1 MTSDLSPTP
10 REDWLDYPPP
20 TPARVA
26 PGVSLRAVLR
36 RVFVEPLRDG
46 FPTWRGTPAG
56 FAAIM
61 IATVIGFGVALLL
74 VCFAPWL
81 TAPLRLVWLQVLL
94 LLLALALLQTAA
106 LHTPWWGRVLGL
118 ATSTIYLCA
127 VGLGSGAEAGVLAD
141 LMIIAVTLALLAAMS
156 VLRAGRAF
164 SWWEFVVVL
173 LVLTAATVLSTVDVV
188 ALGLASGPG
197 GYLDFTET
205 LLINVGLLA
214 APIVLAA
221 GYALAQFGYTAV
233 VWSVDAVRAAVP
245 RRALVVILIMV
256 VVWRLYAEGRA
267 WWASRIGSEPQILTA
282 LGLLITCWIVW
293 SVLDAVA
300 DRVRARSTLIVDLG
314 RDLQRVAV
322 AIAVLLTLELLLQLL
337 ALSPPGYLVQL
348 LGGAGQAGA
357 AGAVGAAADA
367 LREVAGLLS
376 GRSAR
381 LGLALLI
388 MAAGIWRAARGDR
401 GTAELL
407 GIVATLLIFALF
419 FGIEPSTV
427 YLPLLVAIIVGV
439 LTVVWAT
446 ARVLTPQRVEALL
459 AAALLSWFFGFR
471 DVFSDPQ
478 SIALGASAVV
488 IFGLVW
494 SFLTGGEVTRQG
506 NADFPRP
513 SRLLLFA
520 GAALLGATVVA
531 YEALLDDPV
540 TSFDAN
546 ALAARGDSILGGALL
561 IGAMVAVVLAA
572 VRDQEVGSPE

>member
-1 MTSDLSPTP
+1 M
-10 REDWLDYPPP
+10 
-20 TPARVA
+20 
-26 PGVSLRAVLR
+26 
-36 RVFVEPLRDG
+36 
-46 FPTWRGTPAG
+46 
-56 FAAIM
+56 
-61 IATVIGFGVALLL
+61 
-74 VCFAPWL
+74 
-81 TAPLRLVWLQVLL
+81 
-94 LLLALALLQTAA
+94 
-106 LHTPWWGRVLGL
+106 
-118 ATSTIYLCA
+118 
-127 VGLGSGAEAGVLAD
+127 GA
-141 LMIIAVTLALLAAMS
+141 
-156 VLRAGRAF
+156 
-164 SWWEFVVVL
+164 
-173 LVLTAATVLSTVDVV
+173 
-188 ALGLASGPG
+188 G
-197 GYLDFTET
+197 GYLDFAET

-300 DRVRARSTLIVDLG
+300 DRVRARSTLLVDLG

-439 LTVVWAT
+439 LTVVWAIG
-446 ARVLTPQRVEALL
+446 AGSH
-459 AAALLSWFFGFR
+459 AAAGR
-471 DVFSDPQ
+471 
-478 SIALGASAVV
+478 
-488 IFGLVW
+488 
-494 SFLTGGEVTRQG
+494 
-506 NADFPRP
+506 
-513 SRLLLFA
+513 
-520 GAALLGATVVA
+520 GAT
-531 YEALLDDPV
+531 
-540 TSFDAN
+540 
-546 ALAARGDSILGGALL
+546 RGGTAEL
-561 IGAMVAVVLAA
+561 VLR
-572 VRDQEVGSPE
+572 VP